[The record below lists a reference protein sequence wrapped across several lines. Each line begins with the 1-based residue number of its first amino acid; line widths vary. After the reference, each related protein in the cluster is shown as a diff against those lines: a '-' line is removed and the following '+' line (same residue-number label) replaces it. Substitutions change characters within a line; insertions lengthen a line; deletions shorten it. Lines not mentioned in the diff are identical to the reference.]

1 MSCGSAEG
9 AKGRPVPLRTNHF
22 DVCSANGAPDD
33 LRVTLASPTRSEL
46 SLRDLPDDYA
56 PEARDAF
63 SMQAARVVIMEY
75 AETRL
80 AQMSE
85 EWTVILASSSDDREA
100 MGSWEQSIDS
110 MRREADSLR
119 DQGRWRGG
127 YRTLMHALGIQH
139 REVVLTAGLAWL
151 LDPDGWHGLGSRVL
165 SGLLGQLG
173 LPPTVTYPVTVAVE
187 ETRSGGETRAD
198 LVVRMPGVTLV
209 IEAKIYAYEQPGQC
223 DRLAD
228 RWAAEEPTLVFLTLD
243 GRQPHTAST
252 SAALW
257 RRLAW
262 SQVAAV
268 IADAARPSDCAPGV
282 LELLATIEIF
292 GK

>member
-1 MSCGSAEG
+1 M
-9 AKGRPVPLRTNHF
+9 
-22 DVCSANGAPDD
+22 DD
-33 LRVTLASPTRSEL
+33 
-46 SLRDLPDDYA
+46 
-56 PEARDAF
+56 
-63 SMQAARVVIMEY
+63 
-75 AETRL
+75 AETRF

-85 EWTVILASSSDDREA
+85 EWTMILASSTDDQA
-100 MGSWEQSIDS
+100 VLANWEQSIDS

-127 YRTLMHALGIQH
+127 YRTLMHALGIHH
-139 REVVLTAGLAWL
+139 REVFLTAGLAWL

-173 LPPTVTYPVTVAVE
+173 LPPSVSYPVSVAVE
-187 ETRSGGETRAD
+187 ETRSAGETRAD

-209 IEAKIYAYEQPGQC
+209 IEAKVYAYEQPDQC

-228 RWAAEEPTLVFLTLD
+228 AWAAEEPTLVFLTLD
-243 GRQPHTAST
+243 GRLPGTAST
-252 SAALW
+252 TAELW
-257 RRLAW
+257 RPLAW
-262 SQVAAV
+262 SQVAAA
-268 IADAARPSDCAPGV
+268 IAGAARPSDCAPGV

>member
-1 MSCGSAEG
+1 MIMDEAEG
-9 AKGRPVPLRTNHF
+9 
-22 DVCSANGAPDD
+22 
-33 LRVTLASPTRSEL
+33 
-46 SLRDLPDDYA
+46 
-56 PEARDAF
+56 
-63 SMQAARVVIMEY
+63 Q
-75 AETRL
+75 L

-85 EWTVILASSSDDREA
+85 EWNAVFVSSADDQAVLAD
-100 MGSWEQSIDS
+100 WEQSIDS
-110 MRREADSLR
+110 IRREADSLR

-127 YRTLMHALGIQH
+127 HRTLMHALGIQH
-139 REVVLTAGLAWL
+139 REVALTAGLAWL

-165 SGLLGQLG
+165 SGLLEQIG
-173 LPPTVTYPVTVAVE
+173 LPPAVSYPVSVAVE
-187 ETRSGGETRAD
+187 ETRSAGETRAD

-209 IEAKIYAYEQPGQC
+209 IEAKVYAHAQPDPC
-223 DRLAD
+223 DRLAGA
-228 RWAAEEPTLVFLTLD
+228 WAEEQPTLVFLTLD
-243 GRQPHTAST
+243 GRLPGTASA

-268 IADAARPSDCAPGV
+268 IANAARRSDYSPGV